1 MSTEDT
7 VKSLGAAFAFVGV
20 AWLADLISA
29 GLASLQISVFAA
41 LFAGPQALVT
51 GAIALILTAVD
62 FLFGTEILSHVA
74 GGFAVFLSIQML
86 VALLTLCVFYVIV
99 LISPKGS
106 YTLSDCLIAAGVF
119 LLEATPFLC
128 TFVFWGTFATY
139 LRRREVSKVASVLP
153 QTRAISAIAKGTK
166 LLGGGKDGKGGV
178 AGGLLQKALKR
189 T

>member
-1 MSTEDT
+1 MSAEGT

-29 GLASLQISVFAA
+29 GLASLQIATFSA

-51 GAIALILTAVD
+51 GAVALVLTAVD
-62 FLFGTEILSHVA
+62 FLFGTEILVHIA

-86 VALLTLCVFYVIV
+86 VALLTLCIFYAIV
-99 LISPKGS
+99 LISPKGT

-119 LLEATPFLC
+119 LLEAAPFLC

-139 LRRREVSKVASVLP
+139 LRRREISKVASMLP
-153 QTRAISAIAKGTK
+153 QTRALSAVAKGTN
-166 LLGGGKDGKGGV
+166 LLGGGKDGKRGV
-178 AGGLLQKALKR
+178 VGGLLKKALK